1 MDDDDGQA
9 SRSCCVGCCCA
20 AKAERLLSVARFRYL
35 MDHSQ
40 ASKAV
45 DYTNNFFFF
54 MPHGPGPFC
63 HSATHTCAVQS
74 SSLRD
79 FDDPIDSTGSS
90 LWGETKQASSS
101 RTHTTS
107 DDRPE

>member
-54 MPHGPGPFC
+54 YAAWAGPILPFC
-63 HSATHTCAVQS
+63 HTHLCRSVLLA
-74 SSLRD
+74 
-79 FDDPIDSTGSS
+79 
-90 LWGETKQASSS
+90 
-101 RTHTTS
+101 
-107 DDRPE
+107 